1 MNDKDVIT
9 TTLNR
14 IQEIVDDIIGSP
26 QGKLKINPYG
36 NRGSILFQPKSR
48 K

>member
-14 IQEIVDDIIGSP
+14 IQEIVDDIGSP
-26 QGKLKINPYG
+26 QGKLKVNPYG